1 MKNIFQ
7 QARGKVVPTLFL
19 ILLSVAV
26 MFVDHRYSHL
36 EPVRSGISIV
46 ISPLGYLVSLPAQG
60 GAWVSEWFRTHN
72 RLVGENRLL
81 RDQQRM
87 LNARLQKMDVLMAE
101 NTRLRNLLGSAR
113 KLGDEVIVSEL
124 LSVDQNPYRQLIQLN
139 KGTLDG
145 IFDGDAVID
154 EYGVMG
160 QVIHAAPNSST
171 VMLISDPEHAI
182 PIQFIDSGVRSIAF
196 GNGNTEQLELRFLP
210 VTAQIKVGEE
220 LVTSGLGGR
229 FPPDYPVATVTSVT
243 HDKTLGFVSA
253 IAIPK
258 ARLDSSRQVLVIKS
272 EPVIDED
279 DDD

>member
-1 MKNIFQ
+1 M
-7 QARGKVVPTLFL
+7 
-19 ILLSVAV
+19 
-26 MFVDHRYSHL
+26 
-36 EPVRSGISIV
+36 
-46 ISPLGYLVSLPAQG
+46 
-60 GAWVSEWFRTHN
+60 
-72 RLVGENRLL
+72 
-81 RDQQRM
+81 
-87 LNARLQKMDVLMAE
+87 
-101 NTRLRNLLGSAR
+101 
-113 KLGDEVIVSEL
+113 

-243 HDKTLGFVSA
+243 HDKTQGFVSA

-272 EPVIDED
+272 APVTDEGED
-279 DDD
+279 D